1 MRVLLSVHPT
11 AADGRQ
17 PRDLIVTAQPEST
30 VRELADALDHALVGT
45 PGGELPEQPL
55 KLVVARQDDVREPR
69 RPSPSLWTGSTRLD
83 PGARLGEGAVHD
95 GMVLGLGG
103 PANLPDDDEPDGV
116 VELRVVSG
124 PGAGAV
130 HRLGLGR
137 YTIGGADA
145 DVRLEEQEAGAL
157 VDLVVFSGGRAVL
170 SPRDEA
176 VDRLMEPAPL
186 RKHALPG
193 PLVLGLKREPVLERR
208 RGSRRSRKK
217 DETDAETVNTL
228 EEQQPDAPRSFL
240 ELDRRALQPDTVW
253 EDGAVLS
260 VGHSQLVI
268 GPVPTADAVATPTP
282 GEPTIDFNRPPRLAR
297 PTRERVFTLPREPQQ
312 PRKPPFPFALLLS
325 PLVMGGGLYLM
336 THRTTTLLFVLLS
349 PLMMLANRMQGRSSR
364 KRVYRDEVRRYRQ
377 QKAATES
384 AAHRALLE
392 ERGLRRLD
400 SPDPAEV
407 LLRATGPRSGLWERR
422 PSDPD
427 WLDLRLGT
435 ADVPSEVVLQDP
447 TRASYEEPLRWTVP
461 DVPVTLGLGRLGA
474 VGVAG
479 EKRHRVAAWLVAQ
492 ASVLHSPAE
501 LDLVILTDPGRQDPG
516 RSEWDWA
523 RWLPHLRT
531 PEGVGARARVGLDE
545 ETVTRRINELLETIE
560 SGPAEGISG
569 RPGRILVVLDGARAL
584 RLAPGMVRILREGPQ
599 HGIHLLCL
607 DTDRTALPEECR
619 AVVATGPGP
628 VTLAETDRDEIEQVN
643 LDLVPAG
650 WCERVARALA
660 PIRDVSAAAAEGS
673 IPTSSRFLDVVGM
686 PEPNGQSVLE
696 AWQRV
701 GRTTRAII
709 GEDAEGLFAVDIRA
723 DGPHALVAGTTGSG
737 KSELLQTLIASL
749 CVGNSP
755 DDMTFVLID
764 YKGGAAFKDCSRLP
778 HTVGMV
784 TDLDGHLTARAL
796 ESLGAELRRRELQ
809 LARADAKD
817 IEDYVAAMKPG
828 DEPMPRL
835 MIIIDEFAALVAELP
850 DFVTGLVDIARR
862 GRSLGVHLVLA
873 TQRPAG
879 VVSAEIK
886 SNTNLRIALRV
897 TDEADSDDVIESA
910 ASAQIPPSI
919 PGRAYARLGH
929 ASLRQFQAARVGGRP
944 RGALPQAAL
953 RTSALTLAEMSRP
966 EAAAPQLE
974 EDVSIPTD
982 LATLVDAM
990 NRAHEETGRPT
1001 PHSPWLAP
1009 LPENVTLD
1017 QLEERQDAETSGA
1030 DATQTSDDETATPE
1044 AEAELRARGLLP
1056 PLILGLEDIPSEQA
1070 QRVMSWDYTR
1080 AGHLG
1085 VAGAARSGRSSL
1097 LRALAVA
1104 AARTASPEDLHMYG
1118 IDAGTGALL
1127 PLVSLPHTGA
1137 VVTRD
1142 QPERLRRLTD
1152 LLSKEVSRRQQA
1164 LAVAGFASITEQRAA
1179 VTPSERMPY
1188 LLLLLDRWDGF
1199 KAAFEQVDNG
1209 LLLDRME
1216 TLLREGPAAGLR
1228 VVISGDRGTF
1238 RGRMGMM
1245 LEDRIVL
1252 RMPAAEDFELVGMR
1266 SRDVPQ
1272 SMPPGRAFRSGTSV
1286 REVQLALL
1294 DADAAGTAQVAAVHR
1309 EGEEAKQR
1317 WGKIPAARRPARVDE
1332 LPLAITTADALAL
1345 GPRPTPGEFALAVGG
1360 DTLSMLPLRMDEVGN
1375 GVLVTGPRRSG
1386 KSTALC
1392 FGLRTALDGGAPVI
1406 LVLARRSPVSEFR
1419 NHPRVVGVL
1428 DSSAKADDLRKLLQV
1443 HGTQTL
1449 VVVDDYDVLGN
1460 DHALVKVFEE
1470 HVKACR
1476 DQSGGVLVASGV
1488 DELTGMYRGLMTLIK
1503 RNRTGLILA
1512 PRSSQDGEVLSAR
1525 LPRSVGQPVPLGRGI
1540 LVRSGTWAWAQVPS
1554 GGSAG

>member
-1 MRVLLSVHPT
+1 MRVLLSVRPS

-17 PRDLIVTAQPEST
+17 ACDLIVTAPPET
-30 VRELADALDHALVGT
+30 TIHELADALNRAVPGPSAGALT
-45 PGGELPEQPL
+45 ELPRKLTVVGEQTATGPDS
-55 KLVVARQDDVREPR
+55 AP
-69 RPSPSLWTGSTRLD
+69 PSLWHGSNRLD
-83 PGARLGEGAVHD
+83 PQVTLETGGIRD
-95 GMVLGLGG
+95 GMLLGLGS
-103 PANLPDDDEPDGV
+103 PAMGDEDEPDGV
-116 VELRVVSG
+116 VELRVISG

-137 YTIGGADA
+137 YTIGGACA
-145 DVRLEEQEAGAL
+145 DIPLEGHAEEDDL
-157 VDLVVFSGGRAVL
+157 ELVVFSGGRAVL
-170 SPRDEA
+170 SPCEDAAERM
-176 VDRLMEPAPL
+176 LEPAPA
-186 RKHALPG
+186 RKRELPG
-193 PLVLGLKREPVLERR
+193 PLVLGLKQEPESR
-208 RGSRRSRKK
+208 RRSRRRRRRDRKQP
-217 DETDAETVNTL
+217 AETVPEQTL
-228 EEQQPDAPRSFL
+228 EEQPPDTPRRFL
-240 ELDRRALQPDTVW
+240 ELDRRSLEPDTIW
-253 EDGAVLS
+253 EEGAVLT
-260 VGHSQLVI
+260 VGRTQLAI
-268 GPVPTADAVATPTP
+268 GPVPAADAVATPTP
-282 GEPTIDFNRPPRLAR
+282 GAPTLDFNRPPRLAR
-297 PTRERVFTLPREPQQ
+297 PTRERIFTLPRQPQ
-312 PRKPPFPFALLLS
+312 PPGKPPFPLAMLLS
-325 PLVMGGGLYLM
+325 PLVMGGGMYLL
-336 THRTTTLLFVLLS
+336 THRPATLLFVVLS
-349 PLMMLANRMQGRSSR
+349 PIMMLANRIQGRSTR
-364 KRVYRDEVRRYRQ
+364 KRAYRDGMRQYRQ
-377 QKAATES
+377 QKAAAEA

-392 ERGLRRLD
+392 ERGLRRRD
-400 SPDPAEV
+400 APDPAEI
-407 LLRATGPRSGLWERR
+407 LLRATGPRAGLWERR

-427 WLDLRLGT
+427 WLDLRVGT

-447 TRASYEEPLRWTVP
+447 ARATYEEPLRWTAP
-461 DVPVTLGLGRLGA
+461 DVPVTVGLGRLGVA
-474 VGVAG
+474 GVAG
-479 EKRHRVAAWLVAQ
+479 EERHRVATWLVAQ
-492 ASVLHSPAE
+492 ATALHSPAE
-501 LDLVILTDPGRQDPG
+501 LDLVILADPEQAAASQPR
-516 RSEWDWA
+516 WDWA
-523 RWLPHLRT
+523 RWLPHLRN
-531 PEGVGARARVGLDE
+531 PEGAGARARVGFDE
-545 ETVTRRINELLETIE
+545 ETVTRRVNELVSLIE
-560 SGPAEGISG
+560 SRAEGADKDAG
-569 RPGRILVVLDGARAL
+569 RASVLVVLDGARAL
-584 RLAPGMVRILREGPQ
+584 RLVPGMVRILREGPQ
-599 HGIHLLCL
+599 LGIYLLCI
-607 DTDRTALPEECR
+607 DRERPALPEECR

-628 VTLAETDRDEIEQVN
+628 AAVAETGQDEVEQVL

-650 WCERVARALA
+650 WCERVARSLA
-660 PIRDVSAAAAEGS
+660 PIRDVSAAGAEGA
-673 IPTSSRFLDVVGM
+673 IPTSSRFLDVVDM
-686 PEPNGQSVLE
+686 AEPSAQGVLQT
-696 AWQRV
+696 WRRV
-701 GRTTRAII
+701 GRTTRAVI

-755 DDMTFVLID
+755 DDMTFVLVD

-817 IEDYVAAMKPG
+817 IEDYVAAMAPG

-897 TDEADSDDVIESA
+897 TDEADSDDVIESG
-910 ASAQIPPSI
+910 ASARIPPSI

-929 ASLRQFQAARVGGRP
+929 ASLQQFQAARVGGRP
-944 RGALPQAAL
+944 RSAVPQAAL
-953 RTSALTLAEMSRP
+953 RTGRLTLAEMSRP
-966 EAAAPQLE
+966 EPAPPQVE

-990 NRAHEETGRPT
+990 NQAHRDTGRPN

-1009 LPENVTLD
+1009 LPDNVTLD
-1017 QLEERQDAETSGA
+1017 QLEDRHSAKSQA
-1030 DATQTSDDETATPE
+1030 DDSRPDT
-1044 AEAELRARGLLP
+1044 ELREQGLLP
-1056 PLILGLEDIPSEQA
+1056 PLILGLEDIPAEQD
-1070 QRVMSWDYTR
+1070 QRLMTWDYTR

-1085 VAGAARSGRSSL
+1085 VAGAARSGRSTL

-1104 AARTASPEDLHMYG
+1104 AARTASPQDVHLYG

-1142 QPERLRRLTD
+1142 QPDRVRRLTE
-1152 LLSKEVSRRQQA
+1152 LLGKEVSRRQQA
-1164 LAVAGFASITEQRAA
+1164 LAMGGFASVTEQRAA
-1179 VTPSERMPY
+1179 AAPSERMPY

-1199 KAAFEQVDNG
+1199 VASFEQVDGG
-1209 LLLDRME
+1209 LLLERME

-1228 VVISGDRGTF
+1228 VVVAGDRSIF

-1252 RMPAAEDFELVGMR
+1252 RMPAPEDFELVGMR
-1266 SRDVPQ
+1266 SRDVPV
-1272 SMPPGRAFRSGTSV
+1272 SMPPGRAFRSGTHP

-1294 DADAAGTAQVAAVHR
+1294 DADPAGTAQVAAVHR
-1309 EGEEAKQR
+1309 EGERAQKR
-1317 WGKIPAARRPARVDE
+1317 WGETPAARRPARVDE
-1332 LPLAITTADALAL
+1332 LPLVLTDAEALAL
-1345 GPRPTPGEFALAVGG
+1345 GPELGPGEFALAAGG
-1360 DTLSMLPLRMDEVGN
+1360 DTLSLIPLRMDEVGN

-1392 FGLRTALDGGAPVI
+1392 FGVATALAAGARII
-1406 LVLARRSPVSEFR
+1406 LVLARRSPLSAYR
-1419 NHPRVVGVL
+1419 NHPGVVAVL
-1428 DSSAKADDLRKLLQV
+1428 DESAKAEDLRELLKTE
-1443 HGTQTL
+1443 GTSTL

-1460 DHALVKVFEE
+1460 DHALVPAFEE

-1488 DELTGMYRGLMTLIK
+1488 DELTGMYRGLMTQVK

-1512 PRSSQDGEVLSAR
+1512 PRSPQDGDALSAR
-1525 LPRSVGQPVPLGRGI
+1525 LPRSIGQPVPLGRGI
-1540 LVRSGTWAWAQVPS
+1540 LARPGSWTWVQVPRT
-1554 GGSAG
+1554 GAVQ